1 MIGYVLTDAA
11 VLVVA
16 GVLIIVVVVY
26 IAFTFWVLDL
36 IEDARRR
43 ME

>member
-11 VLVVA
+11 VLVVI
-16 GVLIIVVVVY
+16 GVTIIVVVVY
-26 IAFTFWVLDL
+26 IAFTLWVLGL
-36 IEDARRR
+36 IEDARRE